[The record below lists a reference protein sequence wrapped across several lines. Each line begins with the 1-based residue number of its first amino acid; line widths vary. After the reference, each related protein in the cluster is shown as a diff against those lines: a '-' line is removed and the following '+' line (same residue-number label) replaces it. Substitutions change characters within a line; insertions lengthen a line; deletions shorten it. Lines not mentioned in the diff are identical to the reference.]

1 MQQQIPIPILPE
13 AWLQTAGVPWTNYV
27 SRHLAWK
34 RQALPWLPDE
44 KLQDTARADLQAM
57 QLGFPAVDDEAC
69 ALGLAACLTIVC
81 YVDSFIEE
89 MEPEMANQC
98 VKRCLAILDGD
109 ILDNRIGKA
118 LSTPFRIVTN
128 YIDEAENPRNS
139 SEKAQTICSAF
150 YKQMLALFHPKT
162 AVAVIYDMKDM
173 IASQLL
179 ELDFKEGIL
188 LIKTYGE
195 YLEIRNRT
203 FGLMP
208 LLTIAEHYYLAEG
221 DSLAASPDIS
231 LLKTQISLMGVGQ
244 NDIGGL
250 EKDIQL
256 SNPSNSIM
264 VLATLLGR
272 KPIVSANSLLE
283 SQDILSLFEKE
294 NQRFINDVVKTW
306 SRIQIRSTR
315 KEERRLSNTL
325 ITLCVTHLKWVLST
339 SRYNIDD
346 VLQGDC
352 IGS

>member
-1 MQQQIPIPILPE
+1 
-13 AWLQTAGVPWTNYV
+13 
-27 SRHLAWK
+27 
-34 RQALPWLPDE
+34 
-44 KLQDTARADLQAM
+44 M
-57 QLGFPAVDDEAC
+57 QLGFPAADDEAC

-109 ILDNRIGKA
+109 ILDNRIAK
-118 LSTPFRIVTN
+118 
-128 YIDEAENPRNS
+128 NPRNS

-221 DSLAASPDIS
+221 DSLATSPDIS

-272 KPIVSANSLLE
+272 KPI
-283 SQDILSLFEKE
+283 
-294 NQRFINDVVKTW
+294 
-306 SRIQIRSTR
+306 
-315 KEERRLSNTL
+315 
-325 ITLCVTHLKWVLST
+325 CVLPT
-339 SRYNIDD
+339 
-346 VLQGDC
+346 
-352 IGS
+352 

>member
-1 MQQQIPIPILPE
+1 
-13 AWLQTAGVPWTNYV
+13 
-27 SRHLAWK
+27 
-34 RQALPWLPDE
+34 LPWLPEE
-44 KLQDTARADLQAM
+44 KLQDIARADLEAM

-81 YVDSFIEE
+81 YVDSFIED

-109 ILDNRIGKA
+109 ILDNRIGTA
-118 LSTPFRIVTN
+118 SSTPFHIVTN
-128 YIDEAENPRNS
+128 DIDEVENPRNS
-139 SEKAQTICSAF
+139 LEKAQTICSAF
-150 YKQMLALFHPKT
+150 YKQTLTLFHPNT
-162 AVAVIYDMKDM
+162 AAAVICDMKDM

-188 LIKTYGE
+188 PIKTYGE

-221 DSLAASPDIS
+221 GSLATSPDIS

-264 VLATLLGR
+264 IFAMLLGR
-272 KPIVSANSLLE
+272 NPIVSANDLLE
-283 SQDILSLFEKE
+283 SQDILSLFEKQ
-294 NQRFINDVVKTW
+294 NQRFINDVIKTW
-306 SRIQIRSTR
+306 SRIQTRSTV
-315 KEERRLSNTL
+315 KEERRLSNML
-325 ITLCVTHLKWVLST
+325 ITVCVTHLKWVLST
-339 SRYNIDD
+339 SRYKIDC

-352 IGS
+352 VGS

>member
-1 MQQQIPIPILPE
+1 MP
-13 AWLQTAGVPWTNYV
+13 
-27 SRHLAWK
+27 WK

-109 ILDNRIGKA
+109 ILDNRI
-118 LSTPFRIVTN
+118 
-128 YIDEAENPRNS
+128 
-139 SEKAQTICSAF
+139 
-150 YKQMLALFHPKT
+150 
-162 AVAVIYDMKDM
+162 VIYDMKDM

-208 LLTIAEHYYLAEG
+208 LLTIAEHYYLAEV
-221 DSLAASPDIS
+221 DSLATSPDIS

-272 KPIVSANSLLE
+272 KPIVSANSVLE